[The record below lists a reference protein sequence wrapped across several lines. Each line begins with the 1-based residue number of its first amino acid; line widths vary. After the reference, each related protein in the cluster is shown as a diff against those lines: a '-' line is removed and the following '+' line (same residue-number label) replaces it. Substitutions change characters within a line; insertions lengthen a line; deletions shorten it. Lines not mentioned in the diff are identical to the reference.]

1 VILLVP
7 HPRTPGRAVRG
18 VRAAAAR
25 TPQGT
30 LALRYRIE
38 ADLERLRIP
47 PPCAPAPGERLWQH
61 LCCEVFVAPA
71 GAGAGAGSGA
81 GSGADSGAGSY
92 REFNFSPS
100 GEWSAYAFQG
110 YREGG
115 PLAVPDPG
123 IAVRTD
129 GQALELSAAVE
140 VEAAKLRVALCV
152 VIEDLDGA
160 LSYWAL
166 RHPAPRPDFHHAD
179 GFALEIA

>member
-1 VILLVP
+1 VIALVP
-7 HPRTPGRAVRG
+7 HPRAPGAAVRG
-18 VRAAAAR
+18 VHAAAAR

-61 LCCEVFVAPA
+61 LCCEVFVASGPA
-71 GAGAGAGSGA
+71 RA
-81 GSGADSGAGSY
+81 Y

-100 GEWSAYAFQG
+100 GEWSAYAFQD

-129 GQALELSAAVE
+129 AQALELCASIE

-152 VIEDLDGA
+152 VIEELDGALSGA

-166 RHPAPRPDFHHAD
+166 RHPAPRPDFHHPD

>member
-71 GAGAGAGSGA
+71 
-81 GSGADSGAGSY
+81 GAGSY

>member
-1 VILLVP
+1 VIPLVA
-7 HPRTPGRAVRG
+7 HPRTPGAAVRG

-25 TPQGT
+25 TPPGL

-47 PPCAPAPGERLWQH
+47 PPRAPAPGERLWQH
-61 LCCEVFVAPA
+61 LCCEAFVATAEA
-71 GAGAGAGSGA
+71 GAGAGH
-81 GSGADSGAGSY
+81 Y

-100 GEWSAYAFQG
+100 GEWAAYAFQG

-123 IAVRTD
+123 ISVRRD
-129 GQALELSAAVE
+129 GQSLELSASIE
-140 VEAAKLRVALCV
+140 VGAAKLRLGLCV
-152 VIEDLDGA
+152 VIEELDGA

-166 RHPAPRPDFHHAD
+166 RHPAPRPDFHHSD

>member
-1 VILLVP
+1 M
-7 HPRTPGRAVRG
+7 
-18 VRAAAAR
+18 
-25 TPQGT
+25 

-38 ADLERLRIP
+38 GDLERLRIP
-47 PPCAPAPGERLWQH
+47 PPRAPAPGERLWQH
-61 LCCEVFVAPA
+61 LCCEAFVTQASVRAAAGP
-71 GAGAGAGSGA
+71 GAGP
-81 GSGADSGAGSY
+81 Y

-100 GEWSAYAFQG
+100 GEWGAFEFRR

-129 GQALELSAAVE
+129 GEAFELSASVG

-152 VIEDLDGA
+152 VIEELDGA

-166 RHPAPRPDFHHAD
+166 RHSSPRPDFHHPD
-179 GFALEIA
+179 GFAVEIA

>member
-1 VILLVP
+1 MIALVP
-7 HPRTPGRAVRG
+7 HPRTPGAAVRG
-18 VRAAAAR
+18 VGAAAAR
-25 TPQGT
+25 TPRGT

-47 PPCAPAPGERLWQH
+47 PPCTPAPGERLWQH
-61 LCCEVFVAPA
+61 FCCEVFVAPA
-71 GAGAGAGSGA
+71 SARAGAGAGAGA
-81 GSGADSGAGSY
+81 Y

-100 GEWSAYAFQG
+100 GKWSAYAFQG

-129 GQALELSAAVE
+129 GQALELSASVE

-152 VIEDLDGA
+152 VIEELDGA

>member
-1 VILLVP
+1 VIALVP
-7 HPRTPGRAVRG
+7 HPHTPRAAVRG

-25 TPQGT
+25 APQGL

-47 PPCAPAPGERLWQH
+47 PPCPPAPGERLWQH
-61 LCCEVFVAPA
+61 LCCEVFVASAVA
-71 GAGAGAGSGA
+71 GL
-81 GSGADSGAGSY
+81 Y

-115 PLAVPDPG
+115 PLAVPDPK

-129 GQALELSAAVE
+129 GQALELSASVE

-152 VIEDLDGA
+152 VIEERDGA

-166 RHPAPRPDFHHAD
+166 RHPAPRPDFHHPD

>member
-1 VILLVP
+1 VIPLVP
-7 HPRTPGRAVRG
+7 HPRTPGAAVRG
-18 VRAAAAR
+18 VHAAASR
-25 TPQGT
+25 TPRGL

-47 PPCAPAPGERLWQH
+47 PPCPPAPGERLWQH
-61 LCCEVFVAPA
+61 LCCEAFVAMA
-71 GAGAGAGSGA
+71 GAVA
-81 GSGADSGAGSY
+81 Y
-92 REFNFSPS
+92 REYNFSPS
-100 GEWSAYAFQG
+100 GEWGAFEFRR

-129 GQALELSAAVE
+129 AQALELSASVE
-140 VEAAKLRVALCV
+140 VAAAKLRVALCV
-152 VIEDLDGA
+152 VIEELDGA

-166 RHPAPRPDFHHAD
+166 RHPASRPDFHHPD

>member
-1 VILLVP
+1 VTPLVP
-7 HPRTPGRAVRG
+7 HPSTPGSVALG

-25 TPQGT
+25 TRQGQ

-38 ADLERLRIP
+38 GELGRLRIP
-47 PPCAPAPGERLWQH
+47 PPRAPAPGERLWQH
-61 LCCEVFVAPA
+61 FCCEAFVATAAA
-71 GAGAGAGSGA
+71 GAGAGR
-81 GSGADSGAGSY
+81 Y

-100 GEWSAYAFQG
+100 GEWGAFEFRR

-129 GQALELSAAVE
+129 GQAFELSASVE
-140 VEAAKLRVALCV
+140 VEAAALCVALCV
-152 VIEDLDGA
+152 VIEELDGA

-166 RHPAPRPDFHHAD
+166 RHPASRPDFHHPD
-179 GFALEIA
+179 GFALELA

>member
-1 VILLVP
+1 MIPLVP
-7 HPRTPGRAVRG
+7 HPRTPGAAVRG
-18 VRAAAAR
+18 VHAAAVR
-25 TPQGT
+25 TPEGL

-61 LCCEVFVAPA
+61 LCCEAFVAPA
-71 GAGAGAGSGA
+71 PGRA
-81 GSGADSGAGSY
+81 Y

-100 GEWSAYAFQG
+100 GEWGAFEFHG

-115 PLAVPDPG
+115 PLAVADPG
-123 IAVRTD
+123 ISVRTD
-129 GQALELSAAVE
+129 GQAFELSASVE

-152 VIEDLDGA
+152 VIEELDGA

-166 RHPAPRPDFHHAD
+166 RHSAQRPDFHHPD
-179 GFALEIA
+179 GFALEID

>member
-1 VILLVP
+1 VIPLVP
-7 HPRTPGRAVRG
+7 HPSTPGAVALG

-25 TPQGT
+25 TQPGQ

-38 ADLERLRIP
+38 GELARLRIP
-47 PPCAPAPGERLWQH
+47 PPRAPAPGERLWQH
-61 LCCEVFVAPA
+61 LCCEAFVAPA
-71 GAGAGAGSGA
+71 SARAAAGSAA
-81 GSGADSGAGSY
+81 GPGVGPY

-100 GEWSAYAFQG
+100 GEWGAFEFQRH
-110 YREGG
+110 REGG

-129 GQALELSAAVE
+129 GQAFELSASVE

-166 RHPAPRPDFHHAD
+166 RHPAPRPDFHHPD

>member
-1 VILLVP
+1 VIPLVP
-7 HPRTPGRAVRG
+7 HPRTPGAAVRAVH
-18 VRAAAAR
+18 AAAAR
-25 TPQGT
+25 AAEGL

-61 LCCEVFVAPA
+61 FCCEAFVAPA
-71 GAGAGAGSGA
+71 AARAGAGP
-81 GSGADSGAGSY
+81 Y

-100 GEWSAYAFQG
+100 GEWGAFEFHG

-115 PLAVPDPG
+115 PLAVADPG
-123 IAVRTD
+123 ISVRTD
-129 GQALELSAAVE
+129 GEALELSARVAVDP
-140 VEAAKLRVALCV
+140 ARLRVALSV
-152 VIEDLDGA
+152 VIEELDGR

-166 RHPAPRPDFHHAD
+166 RHPALRPDFHHPD

>member
-1 VILLVP
+1 VTSLVP
-7 HPRTPGRAVRG
+7 HPRTPGAAVRG

-25 TPQGT
+25 TPQG
-30 LALRYRIE
+30 LLGLRYRIE

-71 GAGAGAGSGA
+71 AARAGAGA
-81 GSGADSGAGSY
+81 Y

-100 GEWSAYAFQG
+100 GKWAAYAFER
-110 YREGG
+110 YREGT
-115 PLAVPDPG
+115 PLDVPDPG

-129 GQALELSAAVE
+129 GQALELSASVE

-152 VIEDLDGA
+152 VVEELDGA

-166 RHPAPRPDFHHAD
+166 RHPAPRPDFHHPD